1 MDGND
6 AEAAYCRGRIQR
18 STALAIASTESC
30 ARRSHETMAILYERR
45 LIALTRVHAVPP
57 IWTAVA

>member
-18 STALAIASTESC
+18 STVLAIASTESC
-30 ARRSHETMAILYERR
+30 ARRSHETMAVLYERR
-45 LIALTRVHAVPP
+45 LIALTPVHAILP
-57 IWTAVA
+57 IRTTVA